1 MILEAGAPQ
10 GAQDV
15 DVWNIEKYWNC
26 LGKSMILRAGPLRG
40 PRLWSWYVKKYWN
53 TIGKAMIFEAH
64 SPTGGGRGRGRV
76 QAVKLIRWK
85 VLKFNRK
92 SIDFWSPQPHRGGAR
107 GSAASKADT
116 IEKYWI
122 SIGKAYI
129 SRKHIAKPIGNQWFS
144 KTLTHWGGWVGGAP
158 AADHIYIYI

>member
-26 LGKSMILRAGPLRG
+26 SGKSMILRAGPLRG

-64 SPTGGGRGRGRV
+64 IPTGGG
-76 QAVKLIRWK
+76 
-85 VLKFNRK
+85 
-92 SIDFWSPQPHRGGAR
+92 GGE
-107 GSAASKADT
+107 AASRLWSWYV
-116 IEKYWI
+116 EKY
-122 SIGKAYI
+122 
-129 SRKHIAKPIGNQWFS
+129 
-144 KTLTHWGGWVGGAP
+144 
-158 AADHIYIYI
+158 